1 MNKKRLILI
10 LLVLVLIGSAFMC
23 TWGYTTLVITAASRG
38 GVYPS
43 AEEAMIARI
52 DKGYS
57 PDRQIKIL
65 HAGPNSHDRSDPF
78 IWYVIAEVRAS
89 SRADGSD
96 MGKNGCDVPGSFF
109 LQTKKGWVHVSEGA
123 FPIYVGKWMKVFDM
137 AGEGQTTPSTDWAP
151 GQSRRF
157 CLE

>member
-1 MNKKRLILI
+1 MNKRLIRGLVMTLAI
-10 LLVLVLIGSAFMC
+10 LSLMALC
-23 TWGYTTLVITAASRG
+23 PWGYTNLVVANARSKG
-38 GVYPS
+38 EYAS
-43 AEEAMIARI
+43 AEAGMLALISKNYAPDHTVKIYSAR
-52 DKGYS
+52 
-57 PDRQIKIL
+57 PD
-65 HAGPNSHDRSDPF
+65 AHDGSNPYV
-78 IWYVIAEVRAS
+78 WYVIAEVRAS

-96 MGKNGCDVPGSFF
+96 MGKNGCDAPGSFF

-123 FPIYVGKWMKVFDM
+123 FPIYVGKWMKVLDM